1 MRDAS
6 PEERPRTS
14 RLLRALVWLYAPI
27 SMALAAAALLDDKT
41 LLGESVWVKPL
52 KFSISI
58 GLNGATFV
66 WLLARL
72 ERSRLKTIAAWG
84 AGIGLAAEQVL
95 ITMQAAR
102 GVRSHFNNDTG
113 FDSTVYGMM
122 GNFVG
127 IVWLAT
133 LVMAIAITRRPIQ
146 DRIVRRISIAGTWL
160 VLLGSSVGFLL
171 VAAQKHSIGGV
182 DGGPILPFVGW
193 NRNIGDL
200 RPAHFVGLHAL
211 QVLIVIAWGARRQ
224 NWTNER
230 TVRAITAAVAAIG
243 MTCVALVVQAF
254 TSRPVASPSTL
265 LIAVVSAVAGAIGYR
280 LAPGNQKQNNRA
292 QLPNERHENE

>member
-1 MRDAS
+1 MMRKNLPGA
-6 PEERPRTS
+6 RPRID
-14 RLLRALVWLYAPI
+14 RLLRALVWLYVPI
-27 SMALAAAALLDDKT
+27 SIALAVAMLVDDKS

-72 ERSRLKTIAAWG
+72 ERSRLKTVAAWG
-84 AGIGLAAEQVL
+84 AGVSLAAEQAL

-127 IVWLAT
+127 VVWLAT

-146 DRIVRRISIAGTWL
+146 DRIVRRVSIAGAWL

-171 VAAQKHSIGGV
+171 VAAQKHSIGGI

-211 QVLIVIAWGARRQ
+211 QVLIVIASAARRK

-230 TVRAITAAVAAIG
+230 ALQAISATAAAIG
-243 MTCVALVVQAF
+243 VTCVALVVQAL
-254 TSRPVASPSTL
+254 TSRPVTSPSTL
-265 LIAVVSAVAGAIGYR
+265 LIVAASAVAGALAYR
-280 LAPGNQKQNNRA
+280 LTLQR
-292 QLPNERHENE
+292 QLTNH